1 VAFRLKGARAI
12 DEQLGSIVERELAK
26 ATDAVDRS
34 RDESSIHEARKHLKK
49 VRSILRLLRK
59 PLGHQYDALNAPIRV
74 AAHRMSAIRDADAL
88 VATMK
93 SLSARY
99 HDVISP
105 AIRGKATSALKAQ
118 RKQAYAR
125 LAGRSLANARQIL
138 VKTRRRIRSRV
149 RDATTGRSMR
159 VGVTHGYR
167 RARRAM
173 ADAIAA
179 GADDARFHAWRRRV
193 KDHWYQMRLLDRVD
207 RHASERARR
216 LEQLQD
222 WLGDDHNLV
231 VLRAAML
238 AEPHRFGG
246 ARGVAAILGC
256 IDKRLAALRRRSVRR
271 GRRLFA
277 RKPSS
282 FRKEIGRGWA

>member
-1 VAFRLKGARAI
+1 
-12 DEQLGSIVERELAK
+12 
-26 ATDAVDRS
+26 
-34 RDESSIHEARKHLKK
+34 
-49 VRSILRLLRK
+49 
-59 PLGHQYDALNAPIRV
+59 
-74 AAHRMSAIRDADAL
+74 MSAIRDADAL

-179 GADDARFHAWRRRV
+179 GADDARFHAWRRSPRV
-193 KDHWYQMRLLDRVD
+193 GARPAPRATTGLAWRRSQPRRAARGDAGG
-207 RHASERARR
+207 ASSIRRRARGR
-216 LEQLQD
+216 RD
-222 WLGDDHNLV
+222 SWLHRQTPG
-231 VLRAAML
+231 RA
-238 AEPHRFGG
+238 P
-246 ARGVAAILGC
+246 
-256 IDKRLAALRRRSVRR
+256 AALRPPGTPVVCQKAFVVSKRDRERVGLSGRDAAGVPAASRPRRSCRDGYSAAPAWRASALIVDSASFES
-271 GRRLFA
+271 FA
-277 RKPSS
+277 SAAFSSSS
-282 FRKEIGRGWA
+282 FALSSARASFRPRSLAQAINEPYAVIS